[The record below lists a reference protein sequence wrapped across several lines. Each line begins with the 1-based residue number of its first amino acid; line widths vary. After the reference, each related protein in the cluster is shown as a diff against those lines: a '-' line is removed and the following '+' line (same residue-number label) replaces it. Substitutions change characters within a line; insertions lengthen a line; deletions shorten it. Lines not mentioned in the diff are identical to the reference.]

1 MWPGCGVGG
10 GWLLHRPS
18 PRGTPAQ
25 QRGPCAAVQGPA
37 WLRDGA
43 EHLRRP
49 CWYRRDPVAPENPG
63 ERGPTRK
70 TGSGEPRGKPSRCKK
85 AHLLLSWAPG
95 STQALGLSPGGATN
109 GSPGTCAPMTHPHRS
124 GTS

>member
-1 MWPGCGVGG
+1 MAWLRGRGAGL

-18 PRGTPAQ
+18 QRGTPAQ

-49 CWYRRDPVAPENPG
+49 CWCRRDPVAPENPG

-70 TGSGEPRGKPSRCKK
+70 TGSGEPKSTPPSV
-85 AHLLLSWAPG
+85 
-95 STQALGLSPGGATN
+95 LGTWVDSGART
-109 GSPGTCAPMTHPHRS
+109 PA
-124 GTS
+124 